1 MTITH
6 HGLRTF
12 AVAAAMAVAVAS
24 ASAQTPEYPHG
35 QKYVGP
41 VHAAPASDVG
51 ARLASLDA
59 RIMVLRADMMM
70 FVGEL
75 KIQAMASLIDA
86 LVERQALTDHDRR
99 RMMMRPDAD
108 DRVTPD
114 PEPEMEPE
122 KMCSPWI

>member
-12 AVAAAMAVAVAS
+12 AIAAAMAVSVAS
-24 ASAQTPEYPHG
+24 ASAQTPVDPPG

-41 VHAAPASDVG
+41 VPAAPASDVA
-51 ARLASLDA
+51 ARLASLNA
-59 RIMVLRADMMM
+59 RIMVLRADMLM

-75 KIQAMASLIDA
+75 KIQAMASLLDA
-86 LVERQALTDHDRR
+86 LVERQTLTDHDRW
-99 RMMMRPDAD
+99 RMMRRHDAD

-122 KMCSPWI
+122 TMCSPGL